1 MPINTGPES
10 AARTMAMGMARPLST
25 AGPAAQTLRSRT
37 RTDSTPSADPDSQN
51 RRAMPVA
58 VRLVGTYALIVTATL
73 LVVAGLAYDLTRHQ
87 LASDLDTQLT
97 STVASYERATTLN
110 KVQTSAQLMHLT
122 RHWLHEQVVP
132 AGGAIAFRSPE
143 GPIMS
148 ATGSIDLSSIAGGS
162 LLLHSLTAS
171 LTDVKA
177 GTTSLRAMVVPLSVG
192 GKPAGTLV
200 VADSIADAKRGL
212 SALLFGIGWATA
224 LGVVLATLLGFFAI
238 RRILQ
243 PLKRVSKSAEDIE
256 ATGDLSRRVGVTGPP
271 DEVGRLAES
280 FDAMLTK
287 LEGSFRS
294 QQRFLSEASHELRT
308 PITVARG
315 RLELLDAPERED
327 VHAIVDELDRMA
339 GMVDHLLLLARLDE
353 GLDLAI
359 EPVEV
364 ELVMREALLRGMAD
378 EPREATVEADP
389 DLFVL
394 ADHERL
400 LQVLTNLVRNAV
412 QHAGDEA
419 RIELTARAN
428 GREAV
433 ITVHDTGRGIAPED
447 LPHLFE
453 RFYRAA
459 SARRQNPTGAGLGLA
474 IVSSLVENMGG
485 RISVI
490 SPPDQGTTFTVTLL
504 RPKD

>member
-1 MPINTGPES
+1 
-10 AARTMAMGMARPLST
+10 
-25 AGPAAQTLRSRT
+25 
-37 RTDSTPSADPDSQN
+37 
-51 RRAMPVA
+51 MPVA

-87 LASDLDTQLT
+87 LASDLDSQLRA
-97 STVASYERATTLN
+97 TVASYAKANLHNLHSTG
-110 KVQTSAQLMHLT
+110 QLKRRT
-122 RHWLHEQVVP
+122 QRWLDEQVVP
-132 AGGAIAFRSPE
+132 DGGAIAVRTGQGDQVLTAS
-143 GPIMS
+143 
-148 ATGSIDLSSIAGGS
+148 GSIDLNSVPGGS
-162 LLLHSLTAS
+162 LLLHSLNSS
-171 LTDVKA
+171 LTDVRT
-177 GTTSLRAMVVPLSVG
+177 GSTSLRALVVPLRIEG
-192 GKPAGTLV
+192 QPAGTLV
-200 VADSIADAKRGL
+200 VADSISDAKRGL
-212 SALLFGIGWATA
+212 SALLFGIGWATV

-315 RLELLDAPERED
+315 RLELLESQDRED

-412 QHAGDEA
+412 QHAGDDA